1 MGTTD
6 GALKQIA
13 IGLTEGPENISFVS
27 QNILPLFFRF

>member
-13 IGLTEGPENISFVS
+13 IGLTEGPENIPLVS